1 MRQVFTIPLR
11 NGAVIEL
18 GRRTVVVGVLNVTPD
33 SFSDGGRFFDSRRA
47 IDRAIEI
54 EDEGA
59 DILEIGGES
68 TRPGAELI
76 STDEEKRR
84 VMPILDAIAGRIRI
98 PVAIDTT
105 KAEVARDAIRRG
117 AVIVNDVSAL
127 RFDPE
132 LSRIAAEERAVLV
145 LMHMRETPAVMQR
158 IEPSSDIFSEIELQL
173 SAAIAKAEQSGVS
186 RDRIIVDP
194 GIGFGKTL
202 EQNLRIINRLDW
214 LSTLNLP
221 IMLGSSRKSFI
232 GRLTGRPESE
242 RQFGTAASIAAVIIR
257 GAHMIRVHDV
267 KEMVEVVR
275 VADAI
280 ANEQGV
286 DSAGV
291 LRYRRE

>member
-1 MRQVFTIPLR
+1 MRQIFTIPLR

-242 RQFGTAASIAAVIIR
+242 RQFGTAASIAAAIIR

-291 LRYRRE
+291 LR

>member
-242 RQFGTAASIAAVIIR
+242 RQFGTAASIAAAIIR

-291 LRYRRE
+291 LR